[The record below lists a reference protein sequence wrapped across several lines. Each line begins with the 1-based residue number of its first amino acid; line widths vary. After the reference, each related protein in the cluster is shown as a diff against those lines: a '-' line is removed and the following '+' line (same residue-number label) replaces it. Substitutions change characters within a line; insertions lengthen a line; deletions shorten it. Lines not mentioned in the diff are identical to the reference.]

1 LNYRSAMAATPT
13 YAHLEGEALH
23 LPREERSKL
32 ASRLLES
39 LEDDDFQ
46 PSPEWSDE
54 LRRRTSEMD
63 EGSAKTILAKA
74 VWDGINSRFGTSY

>member
-1 LNYRSAMAATPT
+1 MAVSPH
-13 YAHLEGEALH
+13 YAHLEGEVLH

-46 PSPEWSDE
+46 PTPEWSDE
-54 LRRRTSEMD
+54 LRRRTTEMD
-63 EGSAKTILAKA
+63 EGRAKTIPAKA
-74 VWDGINSRFGTSY
+74 VWDGINGRFGSNL